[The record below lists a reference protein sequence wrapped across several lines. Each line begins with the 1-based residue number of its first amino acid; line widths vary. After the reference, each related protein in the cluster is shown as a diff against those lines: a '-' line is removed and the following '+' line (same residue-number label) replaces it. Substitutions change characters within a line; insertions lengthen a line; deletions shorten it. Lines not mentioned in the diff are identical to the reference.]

1 MAPAEGS
8 GRAAAPIGVV
18 EAEAVMNGLRANDR
32 FAAARESA
40 SGPRAAMAAYRNMP
54 AAEEYRTLGRH
65 ERGSAEN
72 TSLLLGVM
80 AITVSSIAF
89 LVLCFP

>member
-18 EAEAVMNGLRANDR
+18 DAEAVMNGLRANDR

-40 SGPRAAMAAYRNMP
+40 RGPQRRWLLTGICPLPWNTGRSADMSG
-54 AAEEYRTLGRH
+54 GR
-65 ERGSAEN
+65 RK
-72 TSLLLGVM
+72 TPPLLLGVM
-80 AITVSSIAF
+80 AITVSSIAS